1 MIRIILL
8 CVCRFLVILLTSVA
22 LTISIF
28 LSENVILLK
37 VDVFNDFFF
46 QNFFLAVDLGLLFD
60 L

>member
-37 VDVFNDFFF
+37 VGVFNDFFF
-46 QNFFLAVDLGLLFD
+46 SKLLFSS
-60 L
+60 

>member
-37 VDVFNDFFF
+37 VGVFNDFFF